1 MFGLR
6 WPARWRRDRDID
18 DELAAHLDMATRD
31 HLDRGLAH
39 DAAAREACRDLGNV
53 PLIKQRLREMGRWT
67 RFEQALQDL
76 RFGARILWQAPG
88 LSAAA
93 VLLVALVVGANT
105 TIYSMVNGV
114 LVSPARGVTAP
125 RLVAIKHVEPGAMIA
140 DPFVSFPNYA
150 DYARLAGTLDQL
162 AAWSSERLTIGSA
175 SGTHAVF
182 GGLVTPN
189 YFQTLGVGV
198 ALGRGPQPADAAAA
212 DGVVAVI
219 SDRLWQDRFAAAPD
233 IVGRAVTVSGVPATI
248 VGVAAPGF
256 AGALLTPGEDIWIP
270 IQSYYR
276 AIGSLEVLEDRAQP
290 LVAMVGQRRPGV
302 SVAEVRAEFDGL
314 VSQVK
319 SSYPAAFTVYDPRGM
334 KPMVNP
340 RASAAEYSAAAL
352 LPMADM
358 APTFLALFS
367 VVTML
372 TVVIVSANVANL
384 MLGRAV
390 ERQQDTAVRLS
401 LGASRLRILRMLAS
415 EGLAITALA
424 WAAACLVAW
433 WTTRILLGIIEPR
446 AGLLADIRP
455 DWTPIF
461 YAMALAGVSTVVF
474 TLAPA
479 RRAWRLPVL
488 PLLRRGEASVAHGR
502 SRLSSGLVVLQ
513 MALSVLLLATAGL
526 AYRSLSML
534 DSGDVGFDPG
544 RLLLISVRVGRQEA
558 FVVKEASP
566 DTRRPELATL
576 ERVRERLAQEPG
588 VQSVSYT
595 RRMPGPYA
603 LEPAPVRVADDTR
616 ATAFVRSV
624 GPNYLRALGIEP
636 AAGRDISEKDVE
648 GAPRTAVVNQHLADT
663 LFADRS
669 PIGQIVYSGAD
680 TQGLEVVG
688 VAPNALVD
696 GPVHDRFPRY
706 LFVAQQQAQPRQLI
720 DMTFYIR
727 HDRPLDELTPRLGRA
742 IAEVDPS
749 LPIVTIAPMTAR
761 LSEVTELQ
769 GEVTAMVLAFAIGAF
784 VIAALGQYAVAMFN
798 MRRRTRDLGLRMAL
812 GASPRLIERSII
824 GEGFTLML
832 PGLAIG
838 LLLATGA
845 AIVFRAVLFGVTPV
859 DAVTYAGVAT
869 VVGAASLVASY
880 LPARR
885 AGRVSVMEALR
896 HE

>member
-1 MFGLR
+1 MFGIR
-6 WPARWRRDRDID
+6 WPRRWRRDRDID
-18 DELAAHLDMATRD
+18 DELAAHLEFATRD
-31 HLDRGLAH
+31 HLDRGLAP
-39 DAAAREACRDLGNV
+39 DAARRAAARDLGNV
-53 PLIKQRLREMGRWT
+53 PAIKQRLRETSRWT
-67 RFEQALQDL
+67 TFEQAVQDL
-76 RFGARILWQAPG
+76 RFGVRILWQAPG

-114 LVSPARGVTAP
+114 LVSPARGVAAP
-125 RLVAIKHVEPGAMIA
+125 RLVAIKHVAPGAMIA
-140 DPFVSFPNYA
+140 DPFVSYPNYH
-150 DYARLAGTLDQL
+150 DYASLAGTLEQL
-162 AAWSSERLTIGSA
+162 AAWSSERLTLGTSAGS
-175 SGTHAVF
+175 HAVF

-189 YFQTLGVGV
+189 YFETLSV
-198 ALGRGPQPADAAAA
+198 AVAIGRAPQPADPAAAE
-212 DGVVAVI
+212 GVVAVI
-219 SDRLWQDRFAAAPD
+219 SDRLWRDRFGASPD
-233 IVGRAVTVSGVPATI
+233 IVGQAVIVNSVPATI
-248 VGVAAPGF
+248 VGVAAAGF
-256 AGALLTPGEDIWIP
+256 AGALLTPGEDLWIP

-276 AIGSLEVLEDRAQP
+276 AIGSSDVLEDRTQP
-290 LVAMVGQRRPGV
+290 LVAMVGRRRPDIGR
-302 SVAEVRAEFDGL
+302 AEVGAEFEGLLAQL
-314 VSQVK
+314 VS
-319 SSYPAAFTVYDPRGM
+319 SYRDAFTSYGPQGVT
-334 KPMVNP
+334 PMVNP
-340 RASAAEYSAAAL
+340 RVVVSNYSAASL

-401 LGASRLRILRMLAS
+401 LGASRFRILRMLAC
-415 EGLAITALA
+415 EGLAITAIA
-424 WAAACLVAW
+424 WAAACVVAW
-433 WTTRILLGIIEPR
+433 WTMRLLLGVIEPR

-455 DWTPIF
+455 DWTPIL
-461 YAMALAGVSTVVF
+461 YAMALAGISTVVF

-513 MALSVLLLATAGL
+513 MALSVLLLTTAGL

-534 DSGDVGFDPG
+534 DSGEVGFDAG
-544 RLLLISVRVGRQEA
+544 RLLLVSVRVGRQEA
-558 FVVKEASP
+558 FVVKESNAA
-566 DTRRPELATL
+566 TRRAELATL

-588 VQSVSYT
+588 VNAVSYT

-603 LEPAPVRVADDTR
+603 LEPAPVRTVDETR

-624 GPNYLRALGIEP
+624 GPNYLEALGLGP
-636 AAGRDISEKDVE
+636 VAGRDIAGKDVP
-648 GAPRTAVVNQHLADT
+648 GAPRAAVVNQHLADT
-663 LFADRS
+663 LFAGRS
-669 PIGQIVYSGAD
+669 ALGQVIYTGTD
-680 TQGLEVVG
+680 TEGFEIVG

-696 GPVHDRFPRY
+696 GPVHDPLPRY

-727 HDRPLDELTPRLGRA
+727 HDRRLDELTPRLGRA

-769 GEVTAMVLAFAIGAF
+769 GEVTAMVFAFAIGAF
-784 VIAALGQYAVAMFN
+784 VIAALGQYAVAMFD
-798 MRRRTRDLGLRMAL
+798 MRRRTRDLGLRIAL
-812 GASPRLIERSII
+812 GASPGQIERSII

-832 PGLAIG
+832 PGLALG
-838 LLLATGA
+838 LLLASGI
-845 AIVFRAVLFGVTPV
+845 AIVFRAALFGVTPL
-859 DAVTYAGVAT
+859 DAVTYVGVAT
-869 VVGAASLVASY
+869 VVGVASLVASY

-885 AGRVSVMEALR
+885 AARISVMEALR

>member
-1 MFGLR
+1 MPGP
-6 WPARWRRDRDID
+6 WPPSRRDRDID
-18 DELAAHLDMATRD
+18 DELAAHLEMATRD
-31 HLDRGLAH
+31 HLDRGMAP
-39 DAAAREACRDLGNV
+39 DAAARAASRDLGNV
-53 PLIKQRLREMGRWT
+53 PLIKQRLRELRRWT
-67 RFEQALQDL
+67 RFEQAFQDL
-76 RFGARILWQAPG
+76 RFGTRILRQAPG

-93 VLLVALVVGANT
+93 ALLVALVVGANT
-105 TIYSMVNGV
+105 TIYSMVNGI
-114 LVSPARGVTAP
+114 LVSPARAVTAP
-125 RLVAIKHVEPGAMIA
+125 RLVAIKHVEPGATIA
-140 DPFVSFPNYA
+140 DPFVSFPNYV
-150 DYARLAGTLDQL
+150 DYARLAGTLEQL
-162 AAWSSERLTIGSA
+162 AAWSSERLTIGSS

-182 GGLVTPN
+182 GGLVTAN
-189 YFQTLGVGV
+189 YFQTLGVAV
-198 ALGRGPQPADAAAA
+198 ALGRGPQPHDEAAA

-219 SDRLWQDRFAAAPD
+219 SDRLWHDRFAADPGT
-233 IVGRAVTVSGVPATI
+233 VGRAVMVNGVPATV

-270 IQSYYR
+270 IESYYR
-276 AIGSLEVLEDRAQP
+276 AIGSIDVLEDRAQP
-290 LVAMVGQRRPGV
+290 LVAMVGQRHPGLSV
-302 SVAEVRAEFDGL
+302 SAVRAEFDGL
-314 VSQVK
+314 VGQLR
-319 SSYPAAFTVYDPRGM
+319 SSYPTAFTVNDPRGV
-334 KPMVNP
+334 KPMANP
-340 RASAAEYSAAAL
+340 RASVSDYSAASL

-415 EGLAITALA
+415 EGLAITAIA

-433 WTTRILLGIIEPR
+433 WTTRLLLGVIEPR

-455 DWTPIF
+455 DWTPIA
-461 YAMALAGVSTVVF
+461 YAMALAGISTVVF

-502 SRLSSGLVVLQ
+502 SRLSTGLVVLQ
-513 MALSVLLLATAGL
+513 MALSVLLLTMAGL

-544 RLLLISVRVGRQEA
+544 RLLLVSVRVGRQEA
-558 FVVKEASP
+558 FVVKETSP
-566 DTRRPELATL
+566 EARRADLAML
-576 ERVRERLAQEPG
+576 ERVRQRIAQEPG

-603 LEPAPVRVADDTR
+603 LEPMPVRIADDTR

-624 GPNYLRALGIEP
+624 GPAYLQALGLRP
-636 AAGRDISEKDVE
+636 VAGREIGEQDIP

-663 LFADRS
+663 LFAGRS
-669 PIGQIVYSGAD
+669 AIGQTVYAAGDAE
-680 TQGLEVVG
+680 GFEIVG
-688 VAPNALVD
+688 VAPAALVD

-742 IAEVDPS
+742 IAEVDPA

-761 LSEVTELQ
+761 LAEVTELQ
-769 GEVTAMVLAFAIGAF
+769 GEITAMVFAFAIGAF

-798 MRRRTRDLGLRMAL
+798 MRRRTRDLGLRIAL
-812 GASPRLIERSII
+812 GASPRQIERSII

-838 LLLATGA
+838 LLLATGLA
-845 AIVFRAVLFGVTPV
+845 VVFRAVLFGVTPV
-859 DAVTYAGVAT
+859 DAVTYAGVAV

-885 AGRVSVMEALR
+885 AGRISVMDALR